1 VPGIRFGDDTIAVHI
16 TVLEGAAVRETAAA
30 VRAAVSRE
38 WPGVAVDVTVEDVAA
53 RD

>member
-1 VPGIRFGDDTIAVHI
+1 
-16 TVLEGAAVRETAAA
+16 VRETAAA